1 MNLLNPRPAHDP
13 QHIAAIKQWVGTT
26 FGLDDQTTIL
36 VTELRCSEPG
46 CPPLETVIALMYPN
60 MPAQQYKLP
69 KAIPDITAADV
80 AALGTHSSEG
90 APHDHHH
97 G

>member
-1 MNLLNPRPAHDP
+1 MNLLTPHPAHDP
-13 QHIAAIKQWVGTT
+13 QQIVAIKQWARAT
-26 FGLDDQTTIL
+26 FGLDDQTTVL

-46 CPPLETVIALMYPN
+46 CPPLETVIALLRSN
-60 MPAQQYKLP
+60 MRPQQYKLP

-90 APHDHHH
+90 ETYDHH

>member
-1 MNLLNPRPAHDP
+1 MNLLNPRPTHDP
-13 QHIAAIKQWVGTT
+13 QQIAALKQWVGAT

-36 VTELRCSEPG
+36 VTELRCSEPD
-46 CPPLETVIALMYPN
+46 CPPLETVIALLRPN

-69 KAIPDITAADV
+69 KAIPDVTAADV
-80 AALGTHSSEG
+80 AALGTHAAEG
-90 APHDHHH
+90 EPYDHHH

>member
-1 MNLLNPRPAHDP
+1 MNLLNVRPTHDL
-13 QHIAAIKQWVGTT
+13 QQIAAIKQWVSAT

-46 CPPLETVIALMYPN
+46 CPPLETVIALLRPN
-60 MPAQQYKLP
+60 RPPQQYKLP
-69 KAIPDITAADV
+69 QALPDITAADV
-80 AALGTHSSEG
+80 AALGTYASEG
-90 APHDHHH
+90 EPYDHHH

>member
-1 MNLLNPRPAHDP
+1 MNLLNPRPTHDP
-13 QHIAAIKQWVGTT
+13 QQIAAIKQWVGAT

-46 CPPLETVIALMYPN
+46 CPPLETVIALLQAN
-60 MPAQQYKLP
+60 SPAQQYKLS
-69 KAIPDITAADV
+69 KAIPDITAADI
-80 AALGTHSSEG
+80 AALGTHTSEG
-90 APHDHHH
+90 EPYDHHH

>member
-1 MNLLNPRPAHDP
+1 MNLLNPRPIPDP
-13 QHIAAIKQWVGTT
+13 QHVAAIKQWVGAT
-26 FGLDDQTTIL
+26 FGLDAQTTIL

-46 CPPLETVIALMYPN
+46 CPPLETVIALLPIN
-60 MPAQQYKLP
+60 SPVQQYKLP

-80 AALGTHSSEG
+80 ADLGTHASEG
-90 APHDHHH
+90 ESYDHH